1 MEDFIIFIEIV
12 DYFFYFSG
20 ADPFGIAQTSQL
32 MGMMQNQLG
41 GFQNQFG
48 GFQNPNQNQFQGYP
62 QQNFNQL
69 GGIQN
74 PNQNQFPGFP
84 QQNFNQLGGIQN
96 PSQNQFQ
103 GFPPQNFNQF
113 GGQNQN
119 HCHPNQYQGNK
130 SNQGGFGQN
139 WKT

>member
-74 PNQNQFPGFP
+74 P
-84 QQNFNQLGGIQN
+84 
-96 PSQNQFQ
+96 SQNQFQ